1 MVPDCEK
8 NAGDELCMDATCF
21 VHKAFL
27 PAIHPAEPC
36 NYGQSLVH
44 HSNCGCCCPILNP
57 LILSVKPISEISNGL
72 CSLLPR
78 AEVHL
83 SFLWVSP
90 RFIIAWNE
98 AFFWFAG
105 DVTARG
111 QMHTRDYKEGKGVQG
126 MWSPCF
132 SNHLSCAQLPSYPG
146 HFLASSILER
156 EPTVWFPSLCV
167 SKMVGFWNRVPYWT
181 ELPLSL

>member
-72 CSLLPR
+72 SSLLPR

-83 SFLWVSP
+83 SFLWVSQGSLSLGMKHSFDLLVMLLP
-90 RFIIAWNE
+90 VDRCTPETIRRE
-98 AFFWFAG
+98 RESKECGVLAFQITFL
-105 DVTARG
+105 V
-111 QMHTRDYKEGKGVQG
+111 
-126 MWSPCF
+126 
-132 SNHLSCAQLPSYPG
+132 LSCPHTQVISWPPPS
-146 HFLASSILER
+146 
-156 EPTVWFPSLCV
+156 
-167 SKMVGFWNRVPYWT
+167 
-181 ELPLSL
+181 